1 MISSGNTGTS
11 DLSILTT
18 EHLTLQ
24 SARQLCLQDMQNRS
38 AMFLTTVSASLI
50 AIGFFGNA
58 TQFRGGFVVF
68 VLALLIS
75 LWVLGVL
82 TWARVVQAAIEDA
95 IICFG
100 LARIR
105 HRYTE
110 IAPDVR
116 DLFVRSIHDDF
127 AGIYLEMGSTQGWW
141 QGLMPTY
148 VGVAFVTSVLAGAA
162 VAFCLNEIAQAP
174 LATQIVAAVA
184 TFTINGL
191 LFRLVAV
198 RLWSRIYPHFWS
210 HYPSP
215 SS

>member
-1 MISSGNTGTS
+1 LVSSGITGTS
-11 DLSILTT
+11 DLTILMT

-38 AMFLTTVSASLI
+38 TMFLTAVSASLI
-50 AIGFFGNA
+50 AIAFFGNA

-75 LWVLGVL
+75 LWVLGAL
-82 TWARVVQAAIEDA
+82 TWARVVQAAIEDV

-105 HRYTE
+105 HRYAE

-127 AGIYLEMGSTQGWW
+127 PGIYLEMGSAQGWW
-141 QGLMPTY
+141 QSLMPTY
-148 VGVAFVTSVLAGAA
+148 IGVAFVTSVLAGAA
-162 VAFCLNEIAQAP
+162 VAFSLNEIAH
-174 LATQIVAAVA
+174 ATLTTQMVAAVA
-184 TFTINGL
+184 TFTINAV
-191 LFRLVAV
+191 LFRLVAL
-198 RLWSRIYPHFWS
+198 RLWSRIYPRFRS
-210 HYPSP
+210 RYPSH